1 MQGLCLALIGD
12 FKGGELLF
20 LQPLAHG
27 TQGILRLGLV
37 HRLCAAAGGGGQVQ
51 RSGVLR
57 QVALV
62 IFIRRFQAEE
72 HFVRLLGVRKAGL
85 VEWLNEVDVEVALG
99 LRRGAVVGR
108 AEEQVAQ
115 ALDTVLLPLDLVL
128 PDLKAGIAQV
138 VAALHQGLDSAVVGA
153 VERVVG
159 QGFGALIDLGVVVN
173 VFLEIEVV
181 LLCVRCF
188 GDELAVDGFQHL
200 AHNGLHHREQVFGG
214 LAGHVFDAGLKQ
226 AQGVAQLGGGG
237 ANGNVDVAAGGQAV
251 YGQTIDNTQRH
262 RLVGRAREGLLNAG
276 FEHFGNAQ
284 HLLDVGIGFQHRV
297 ALDRAPETLK
307 GDQLRAVG
315 GHVLIED
322 GLHGGLDGLERAALF
337 GEVNLLEGLE
347 VVRVNGEQTHVFVHA
362 FVHRA
367 IELGKRREVFANL
380 VLLVG
385 SLLEQTCGDD
395 EAHVLTVD
403 QDLRE
408 ALVDAADAVGHV
420 LEAAIVENG
429 LLHARDEA
437 EFQVFGDF
445 ADLAQDGQVEYQF
458 VVAARLQVFEEL
470 VHHQQQALVREFLT
484 ERGHHLLEGVFVV

>member
-1 MQGLCLALIGD
+1 M
-12 FKGGELLF
+12 
-20 LQPLAHG
+20 
-27 TQGILRLGLV
+27 
-37 HRLCAAAGGGGQVQ
+37 
-51 RSGVLR
+51 
-57 QVALV
+57 
-62 IFIRRFQAEE
+62 
-72 HFVRLLGVRKAGL
+72 
-85 VEWLNEVDVEVALG
+85 
-99 LRRGAVVGR
+99 
-108 AEEQVAQ
+108 
-115 ALDTVLLPLDLVL
+115 
-128 PDLKAGIAQV
+128 
-138 VAALHQGLDSAVVGA
+138 
-153 VERVVG
+153 
-159 QGFGALIDLGVVVN
+159 
-173 VFLEIEVV
+173 
-181 LLCVRCF
+181 
-188 GDELAVDGFQHL
+188 
-200 AHNGLHHREQVFGG
+200 HHREQVFGG

-347 VVRVNGEQTHVFVHA
+347 VVRVNGEQADVFVHA

-367 IELGKRREVFANL
+367 VELGKRREVLANL

-385 SLLEQTCGDD
+385 SLLEQTCGHDK
-395 EAHVLTVD
+395 AHVLTVD

-408 ALVDAADAVGHV
+408 TLVDAADAVGHV
-420 LEAAIVENG
+420 LEAAIVENS